1 MTSNITGPPWP
12 TNLQNPEHA
21 TSRTHSE
28 QSKESTMN
36 PRLTPFMV
44 IALALSAPTQLRAAA
59 AEEAFFA
66 CGSNQVVLYGGAP
79 EGFKPGWSWKSDD
92 PAFAKIDE
100 CKVVDDGATLLVT
113 ASTGGVAIVERKD
126 GGMRFRTDAF
136 MAHSAELLPLGRL
149 AVAVSTHDTGNRLVV
164 YDPPRRDPI
173 ITIPFYAAHGVLWDK
188 KRQRLYASGGDQLVE
203 YGLGD
208 WSGASPAL
216 TQMASTRIPGRAG
229 GHDLSRLDDDH
240 LLQTTTDGV
249 WVFDQATGQFAPFEP
264 LNALRDVKSV
274 DVERNSG
281 RIVYQKA
288 TTSWWAH
295 EARLARPDAAVPTP
309 GIRLYKVRWLHS
321 AR

>member
-1 MTSNITGPPWP
+1 
-12 TNLQNPEHA
+12 
-21 TSRTHSE
+21 
-28 QSKESTMN
+28 MN
-36 PRLTPFMV
+36 RRLMPFMA
-44 IALALSAPTQLRAAA
+44 IALALSAPTQLRSAT

-66 CGSNQVVLYGGAP
+66 CGSNQVVLYGSTP

-100 CKVVDDGATLLVT
+100 CKAVNGGGTLLVT
-113 ASTGGVAIVERKD
+113 ASTGGVAIIERKD

-136 MAHSAELLPLGRL
+136 MAHSAEMLPLGRL
-149 AVAVSTHDTGNRLVV
+149 AVAVSEHETGNRLVV

-173 ITIPFYAAHGVLWDK
+173 ITIPFYAAHGVLWDE

-203 YGLGD
+203 YRLVD
-208 WSGASPAL
+208 WNSASPAL
-216 TQMASTRIPGRAG
+216 PPMTATKIPGQAG

-240 LLQTTTDGV
+240 LLQTATGGV
-249 WVFDQATGQFAPFEP
+249 WVFDQATAQFRPFEP
-264 LNALRDVKSV
+264 ISALRDVKAV

-288 TTSWWAH
+288 TERWWAH
-295 EARLARPDAAVPTP
+295 EARLARPDGTVPTA